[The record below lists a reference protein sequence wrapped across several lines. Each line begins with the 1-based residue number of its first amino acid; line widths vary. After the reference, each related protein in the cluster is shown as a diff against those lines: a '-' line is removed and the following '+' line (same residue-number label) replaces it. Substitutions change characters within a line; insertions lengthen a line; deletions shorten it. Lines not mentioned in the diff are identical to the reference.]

1 MKETTLAAII
11 LAKDEERDLPACL
24 ESLEGLATE
33 IYVIDSGST
42 DRTAAIAAE
51 YGAQVLSHPFT
62 NHAAQFNWALAKIPS
77 VAEWIVRI
85 DADERIGGGQRAAL
99 QVALREAP
107 EDVTGFEI
115 ARRIRFLE
123 RELRYGDTYPIWL
136 LRVWRRGEGRCED
149 TWMDEH
155 IVLRRGKVRRVQ
167 GDLIH
172 EIPKDLT
179 EWTAKHNWYA
189 SRECQD
195 TTSREAAA
203 ALEGQAGRKRWL
215 KQNLYLRLPP
225 FYRAFFY
232 WLYRYLLKLG
242 FLDGTQGLIYHFL
255 QGFWYR
261 FLVDAKLYEGRSRSR
276 GAGERVARLETAG
289 ERVKGVGE

>member
-1 MKETTLAAII
+1 MKQLTMAAIV
-11 LAKDEERDLPACL
+11 LTKNEERDLPACL

-33 IYVIDSGST
+33 IYVTDSGST
-42 DRTAAIAAE
+42 DRTVAVAQE
-51 YGAQVLSHPFT
+51 HGAHVLSHPFT
-62 NHAAQFNWALAKIPS
+62 NHAAQFNWALENVPAA
-77 VAEWIVRI
+77 AEWVLRI
-85 DADERIGGGQRAAL
+85 DADERIGDRQREAL
-99 QVALREAP
+99 LAALREAP

-115 ARRIRFLE
+115 ARRLRFLG
-123 RELRYGDTYPIWL
+123 RELRHGDTYPVWL

-149 TWMDEH
+149 TRMDEH

-195 TTSREAAA
+195 ITRREAAA
-203 ALEGQAGRKRWL
+203 VLEGQAATRRWL
-215 KQNLYLRLPP
+215 KQNVYLRFPL

-232 WLYRYLLKLG
+232 WFYRYFLKLG
-242 FLDGTQGLIYHFL
+242 FLDGRQGLVYHFL

-261 FLVDAKLYEGRSRSR
+261 FLVDAKLYEAAVASR
-276 GAGERVARLETAG
+276 GTAG
-289 ERVKGVGE
+289 DRAQGPERAANR